1 MVFVVRS
8 NPLVREAFLVII
20 LSLEPPYLYI
30 VVGKQAQIVAEAPA
44 SGRFPSGSYLVNP
57 DYRYDTE
64 AQRIVPGFPADLT
77 AEDMESF
84 ERVSMFA

>member
-8 NPLVREAFLVII
+8 NPLVRKAFLVII
-20 LSLEPPYLYI
+20 FSLEPPYLYI
-30 VVGKQAQIVAEAPA
+30 VVGKQAQIVAEAPP

-57 DYRYDTE
+57 DYGYDAE

-84 ERVSMFA
+84 ERVSMFG